1 MKHKHY
7 DCIVAWAEGKTIE
20 YRANDYG
27 DWEELDKPNFDER
40 CQYRIKKEPVVQ
52 VSYFKLVTDT
62 EFATLT
68 YKEFQPDIEKWDL
81 KITYQDGV
89 AIKAEVAE

>member
-20 YRANDYG
+20 H
-27 DWEELDKPNFDER
+27 R
-40 CQYRIKKEPVVQ
+40 CIGGEVWYDSVDPIWSDNYEYRIKKEPVIEVK
-52 VSYFKLVTDT
+52 YFYKTCGGDYKLQLNDSDW
-62 EFATLT
+62 
-68 YKEFQPDIEKWDL
+68 QL